1 MKRLILPLALVAA
14 FASPAAAL
22 EPLST
27 ERHIN
32 DSLISARVAD
42 RIRKTC
48 PSIDGRVIYAFSQAR
63 ALKSYAR
70 AKGYSEA
77 EIEAFLDS
85 KAERARI
92 YAVAE
97 AYLAQQGA
105 TEGDAESYCAVGR
118 NEIAGKSLI
127 GSLLV
132 AR

>member
-1 MKRLILPLALVAA
+1 MKRLILPLVLAAA

-22 EPLST
+22 EPLAA

-77 EIEAFLDS
+77 QIDAFLDS
-85 KAERARI
+85 KDERARI

-97 AYLAQQGA
+97 TYLAQQGA
-105 TEGDAESYCAVGR
+105 TKKDPESFCAVGR
-118 NEIAGKSLI
+118 KEIAARSLI

>member
-1 MKRLILPLALVAA
+1 MKRLILPLVLVAA
-14 FASPAAAL
+14 FAGPAAAL

-48 PSIDGRVIYAFSQAR
+48 PSLDGRVIYAFSQAR
-63 ALKSYAR
+63 ALKGYAR
-70 AKGYSEA
+70 GKGYSEA
-77 EIEAFLDS
+77 EIEAFLDN

-97 AYLAQQGA
+97 TYLAQKGA
-105 TEGDAESYCAVGR
+105 TEGNAESYCAVGL
-118 NEIAGKSLI
+118 NEIAARSLI

-132 AR
+132 AK

>member
-63 ALKSYAR
+63 ALKGYAL

-97 AYLAQQGA
+97 TYLSQKGA
-105 TEGDAESYCAVGR
+105 TEGDTESYCAVGR

>member
-1 MKRLILPLALVAA
+1 MKRLILPIALVAA
-14 FASPAAAL
+14 LASPAAAL

-42 RIRKTC
+42 RIRKAC

-63 ALKSYAR
+63 ALKGYAR
-70 AKGYSEA
+70 GKGYSEA

-92 YAVAE
+92 YAAAE
-97 AYLAQQGA
+97 TYLAQKGA
-105 TEGDAESYCAVGR
+105 TEGNAESYCAVGR
-118 NEIAGKSLI
+118 NEIAARSLI

-132 AR
+132 AK